1 MPLFVSKEEDY
12 KQTLYFQLKE
22 TRKVFF
28 KLITSYRE
36 KNSDVKINTSSF
48 LKLLYNRL
56 DVDSMAEVKYFM
68 SCMITFPVS
77 EAVVETWGS
86 VIDSVIANKI
96 AFKESESVETAD
108 TTEKVVFIKLTGPTA
123 GASSNRKLFKRAL
136 TLMYKGSDYGKN
148 FMAPYGKGIVSNV
161 IERLT
166 SGSVNPNASFF
177 S

>member
-1 MPLFVSKEEDY
+1 
-12 KQTLYFQLKE
+12 
-22 TRKVFF
+22 
-28 KLITSYRE
+28 
-36 KNSDVKINTSSF
+36 
-48 LKLLYNRL
+48 
-56 DVDSMAEVKYFM
+56 MAEVKYFM
-68 SCMITFPVS
+68 FCMITFPVS
-77 EAVVETWGS
+77 EAVFETWGS

-108 TTEKVVFIKLTGPTA
+108 TTEKVVFIKLTGPIA

-136 TLMYKGSDYGKN
+136 TLMYKESDYRKN